1 MEMEKMIILVSDKLR
16 LDKNN
21 LESDLEYILNDNEKP
36 TLKTDKIIDL
46 LEKISIIDNTQNLW
60 EEYISNIVK
69 LKENGDNK

>member
-1 MEMEKMIILVSDKLR
+1 MIILVSDKLR